1 MSINWYTESDIQKNK
16 NKEQRKMDN
25 EYKVIEIFDKN
36 EKDIEQ
42 VITEAFIG
50 YLEIVAEAQ

>member
-1 MSINWYTESDIQKNK
+1 
-16 NKEQRKMDN
+16 MDN

-42 VITEAFIG
+42 AITEAFIG
-50 YLEIVAEAQ
+50 YLDIVAEA

>member
-1 MSINWYTESDIQKNK
+1 
-16 NKEQRKMDN
+16 MDN

-50 YLEIVAEAQ
+50 YLSVVVEA